1 MRAPRNA
8 GYKKGRQF
16 IKPLTSKP
24 PGPSAARVRRER
36 SFMQSASSKGYHQ
49 QQHAKTRNGEA
60 RYDVT
65 TLREFPTIGTAPEFP
80 TDALPRPVERLVKE
94 AAEAIGCPPDA
105 IGLSALVSLGT
116 AIGNS
121 RVIQPKKDWSESAAI
136 FAAVIADSGEK
147 KTQAIAAA
155 TNVVQKLENR
165 LNRKYEKR
173 LDEFAREEREY
184 EVERKDAAKQGL
196 PAPPPPHQPVAE
208 RVHVND
214 TTVEALIPIL
224 KENPRGLLL
233 ERDELLGWVK
243 GMDQYKSGGRGA
255 ERQFWLSVWSNRPVK
270 VDRKGQQGPIS
281 ALRPFVSVMG
291 SIQPDVM
298 PELAE
303 NREDGMLERFLFV
316 YPKRLNAEWTEA
328 EISEGALVGYQDLY
342 RSLRDLNM
350 SKDEDGDPVEVPV
363 TFSPQAK
370 EVYIDVYNGHRREM
384 AAPGFPRYLRS
395 VWAKLEAYTLR
406 LMLITA
412 CSRFK
417 QDGNAER
424 IEPEDVLKAVTLIDY
439 FKGQARRVFG
449 ALREYEPHKRLLE
462 DVERFVAEHGGLWNG
477 TPTEL
482 HAQLVSDFKPER
494 ANELSKFIKQE
505 CEQEGELLYT
515 AETERYKHENGEWK
529 SKRVITL
536 YRKLS

>member
-1 MRAPRNA
+1 MGSVHEFSAESR
-8 GYKKGRQF
+8 GR
-16 IKPLTSKP
+16 
-24 PGPSAARVRRER
+24 
-36 SFMQSASSKGYHQ
+36 
-49 QQHAKTRNGEA
+49 EA
-60 RYDVT
+60 RYNVT
-65 TLREFPTIGTAPEFP
+65 TLREFPTIGAAPEFP
-80 TDALPRPVERLVKE
+80 TDALPRPVARLVKE

-105 IGLSALVSLGT
+105 IGLAALVSLGT

-121 RVIQPKKDWSESAAI
+121 RAIQAKKDWTESPTI
-136 FAAVIADSGEK
+136 FAVVIADSGEK
-147 KTQAIAAA
+147 KTQSIAAA
-155 TNVVQKLENR
+155 TDVVQKLENK

-184 EVERKDAAKQGL
+184 EVERKDAAKQGVAA
-196 PAPPPPHQPVAE
+196 PAPPRSPVAE

-233 ERDELLGWVK
+233 ERDELVGWVK

-255 ERQFWLSVWSNRPVK
+255 ERQFWLSTWSNRPVK

-281 ALRPFVSVMG
+281 ALRPFISVIG

-303 NREDGMLERFLFV
+303 NREDGMLERFLFA
-316 YPKRLNAEWTEA
+316 YPPTLNAEWTEA
-328 EISEGALVGYQDLY
+328 EISDAALVGYQDLY
-342 RSLRDLNM
+342 QSLRDLSM
-350 SKDEDGDPVEVPV
+350 SKDEDGDPIEVPV
-363 TFSPQAK
+363 TFSPEAK
-370 EVYIDVYNGHRREM
+370 EIYIDVYNNHRREM

-406 LMLITA
+406 LMLIIA
-412 CSRFK
+412 CCRFK
-417 QDGNAER
+417 ESGYAER
-424 IEPEDVLKAVTLIDY
+424 IEPEDVLKAVALIDY

-462 DVERFVAEHGGLWNG
+462 DVERFVAEHGGLWTG

-482 HAQLVSDFKPER
+482 HGQLVSDFKPKR

-505 CEQEGELLYT
+505 SEQEGELLYT
-515 AETERYKHENGEWK
+515 AETERHKDESGEWK

-536 YRKLS
+536 YRRSS

>member
-1 MRAPRNA
+1 MAQQ
-8 GYKKGRQF
+8 YHRQHY
-16 IKPLTSKP
+16 SN
-24 PGPSAARVRRER
+24 
-36 SFMQSASSKGYHQ
+36 
-49 QQHAKTRNGEA
+49 TRNGEA
-60 RYDVT
+60 GYDVT
-65 TLREFPTIGTAPEFP
+65 TLRQFPTLGVAPEFP
-80 TDALPRPVERLVKE
+80 TDALPRSVARLVKE
-94 AAEAIGCPPDA
+94 TAEAIGCPPDA
-105 IGLSALVSLGT
+105 IGLAALVTLGT

-121 RVIQPKKDWSESAAI
+121 RVIQPKKDWTESPAI
-136 FAAVIADSGEK
+136 FAAVIAESGEK

-155 TNVVQKLENR
+155 TDVVQKLENKLQR
-165 LNRKYEKR
+165 GHEKR

-196 PAPPPPHQPVAE
+196 PAPPPPRRPVAE
-208 RVHVND
+208 RVKVND
-214 TTVEALIPIL
+214 TTAEALMPIL
-224 KENPRGLLL
+224 KDNPRGLLL

-255 ERQFWLSVWSNRPVK
+255 ERQLWLSTWSNRPAQ
-270 VDRKGQQGPIS
+270 VDRKGQQGPVS
-281 ALRPFVSVMG
+281 VLRPFVSVIG

-316 YPKRLNAEWTEA
+316 YPKTLNAEWTEA
-328 EISEGALVGYQDLY
+328 EISEAALVSYRDLY
-342 RSLRDLNM
+342 HSLRTLSM
-350 SKDEDGDPVEVPV
+350 SKDDDGDPMEIPV

-370 EVYIDVYNGHRREM
+370 EVYIDVYNSHRREM

-406 LMLITA
+406 LMLIIA
-412 CSRFK
+412 CCRFK
-417 QDGNAER
+417 ENGEAER
-424 IEPEDVLKAVTLIDY
+424 VEPEDVLKAVALVDY

-462 DVERFVAEHGGLWNG
+462 DVERFVARHGGLWSG

-482 HAQLVSDFKPER
+482 HEQLVSDFKPER

-505 CEQEGELLYT
+505 AEREGGLLYS
-515 AETERYKHENGEWK
+515 AETERYKDERGEWK
-529 SKRVITL
+529 SKRVLTL
-536 YRKLS
+536 YRGCRNVVTS